1 MTLRASMKD
10 TFLESVVLINSVDR
24 FTDGASEK

>member
-1 MTLRASMKD
+1 MKD